1 MQCARADKLEG
12 PYETVVISNRE
23 TMGTQRGWWT
33 KGYGFWSNIPNE
45 GEALEFERPSENG
58 FGAVTLHQ
66 GGIVDLP
73 NGEWWGFSMMDV
85 KSAGRLTFLSP
96 VTWKDGW
103 PYFGLE
109 GNLGRSPRTWFKPD
123 TGTDIAPLTTYQR
136 DDDFSS
142 AKLKPIWQWNHIPVD
157 KKWSLTEKKV
167 YCVCTLSLP
176 KTSCMRKIHLL
187 NALSVRSPAPP
198 SN

>member
-1 MQCARADKLEG
+1 
-12 PYETVVISNRE
+12 
-23 TMGTQRGWWT
+23 
-33 KGYGFWSNIPNE
+33 
-45 GEALEFERPSENG
+45 
-58 FGAVTLHQ
+58 
-66 GGIVDLP
+66 
-73 NGEWWGFSMMDV
+73 MMDV

-109 GNLGRSPRTWFKPD
+109 RNLGRSPRTWFKPD

-157 KKWSLTEKKV
+157 KKWSLTEKKGV
-167 YCVCTLSLP
+167 LRDENDDDSVIPQITRAEFEQYVADGVIQGGMIPKLENSFEAINAGVSEVIITLASAINGNEG
-176 KTSCMRKIHLL
+176 TRIRK
-187 NALSVRSPAPP
+187 
-198 SN
+198 

>member
-1 MQCARADKLEG
+1 M
-12 PYETVVISNRE
+12 V
-23 TMGTQRGWWT
+23 
-33 KGYGFWSNIPNE
+33 
-45 GEALEFERPSENG
+45 
-58 FGAVTLHQ
+58 
-66 GGIVDLP
+66 GILND
-73 NGEWWGFSMMDV
+73 GR

-176 KTSCMRKIHLL
+176 KTSCMRKYTY
-187 NALSVRSPAPP
+187 STRYRSGVQRHRRIKCQILKER
-198 SN
+198 